1 VPQNLTN
8 EQLKHNVEVLLDKVA
23 EELITNAG
31 MYSEVPQSVVAENQK
46 TIRNGIVQT
55 ITGGLGSDDILV
67 LYQKEVKANPEDGTS
82 LSSPLSGLASV
93 VDSWGDIDPNTIMV
107 GLFQNIDVLELYAY
121 PSSSP
126 DSAVNIM
133 PYLFDASVNNPLN
146 LSQFINLGNQQQNI
160 NPENANEYL
169 NTNIY
174 ELLPTRLSRQQRI
187 DNFFKEYQELK
198 GNYPQWVIDPITG
211 DLQLPG
217 NYNLSHDIS
226 AAQDD
231 PDNFEGS
238 EENAFITR
246 LNMNTNVNN
255 TGKTMQSLRDDLNR
269 FLEDIDQDLVF
280 NVEDERPEYE
290 NKSEGFLK
298 IRNLNQGIIIR
309 KQEGDDIGIEQTIT
323 IPDTPSID
331 EAYLHPHSNL
341 SGPSYLM
348 NGFTITEWVRFLDKT
363 STGTLFNYGNP
374 TRELDP
380 KGFKLETFVLNKD
393 DVLSTDDTITWG
405 EVAEEKGL
413 NTFENNTAAR
423 FIRLVVY
430 DHIND
435 VNNDIRKLYDSRMG
449 IIGLPR
455 DDNSVPELGFTG
467 TSNWDKGDEKNLLA
481 HTQIPI
487 DFNEWFFVVA
497 SYNPLIY
504 DKLVG
509 QWNEDLDYWQ
519 GNRNLDESYTHY
531 SGYGSK
537 CKVEVISKTQLLTA
551 RGYKV

>member
-1 VPQNLTN
+1 MPQNLTN

-126 DSAVNIM
+126 DSVVNIM